1 MKLFLYALKNQI
13 NIGTLLMVIV
23 VLTFICYKKQK
34 RKVATILVTSALL
47 IFLLSSTAYL
57 PQYLAT
63 QLESHYRPFDP
74 IHFKHSKEK
83 IYIHVLGSGY
93 SLDSSLPATT
103 RLGLVA
109 QARLAEGIRLFRQI
123 DRAIL
128 VTSAG
133 SLRGMETQASVARK
147 AAILLGVDSNR
158 IVTLDTPNTTKEEA
172 AAMAAL
178 SGTNARLIIVT
189 DAMHMPR
196 AIKFFTQ
203 QGFSPI
209 AAPANYGIHKEVVM
223 SYSFKWWPSL
233 RNMDLMDKVLHEYL
247 GNLKGSL

>member
-1 MKLFLYALKNQI
+1 MKLFLYALKDQI
-13 NIGTLLMVIV
+13 NIITLLMAIVI
-23 VLTFICYKKQK
+23 LAFLLYKKQK
-34 RKVATILVTSALL
+34 RKTAKIVLSIGLSIFILT
-47 IFLLSSTAYL
+47 STAYL

-63 QLESHYRPFDP
+63 QLESHYRPLDP
-74 IHFKHSKEK
+74 INFKHSKEK

-93 SLDSSLPATT
+93 SLDSSLPATA

-123 DRAIL
+123 DSAIL

-158 IVTLDTPNTTKEEA
+158 ITTLDTPNTTKEEA

-178 SGTNARLIIVT
+178 TGTNVKLIVVT

-203 QGFSPI
+203 QGFAPI
-209 AAPANYGIHKEVVM
+209 AAPTNYRIHKEGM
-223 SYSFKWWPSL
+223 SYGFKWWPSL
-233 RNMDLMDKVLHEYL
+233 GNMGLMDVVLHEYL
-247 GNLKGSL
+247 GNLKAVL